1 MLATRPCASAVM
13 YDLSLIDVFTERA
26 GAGNAL
32 AVVFD
37 ADDLDSAAMQ
47 RFATWINLSE
57 TTFVLP
63 PTQAGADYRVRI
75 FTPGRELPF
84 AGHPSVG
91 TAWALLRA
99 GRLQTRNGVLL
110 QECAAG
116 LLPLRASGE
125 GDAMRVAV
133 RAPRARLRA
142 AETRED
148 ALLDAAVSP
157 DLRAAPGT
165 AWHSDNGPIWWLIE
179 LRDEAAVRLFV
190 PDLPRIADACVGT
203 GAVGIAVFAL
213 AASEPGIALVLR
225 AFCPADGIP
234 EDPVTGSA
242 NAAVGALLQHE
253 GRIDRIG
260 RRYRASQGRELGRNG
275 IVEVEADDEGEV
287 WIGGACVAA
296 AIGQLR
302 W

>member
-1 MLATRPCASAVM
+1 MFE
-13 YDLSLIDVFTERA
+13 LSLIDVFTERA

-37 ADDLDSAAMQ
+37 ADGLDTAAMQ
-47 RFATWINLSE
+47 RFANWINLSE
-57 TTFVLP
+57 TTFVLTP
-63 PTQAGADYRVRI
+63 SRTGADYRVRI

-99 GRLQTRNGVLL
+99 GRLQARDGALV

-116 LLPLRASGE
+116 LLPMRVSGD
-125 GDAMRVAV
+125 GDATRVAV

-142 AETRED
+142 AEARED
-148 ALLDAAVSP
+148 AFLDAAVPSA
-157 DLRAAPGT
+157 LRAAPGT
-165 AWHSDNGPIWWLIE
+165 PWHSDNGPIWWLIE
-179 LRDEAAVRLFV
+179 LRDEAAVRLLV
-190 PDLPRIADACVGT
+190 PDLPRIAEACIGT
-203 GAVGIAVFAL
+203 GAVGVAVFAL
-213 AASEPGIALVLR
+213 ASEPGITLAVR

-242 NAAVGALLQHE
+242 NAAIGALLQHE
-253 GRIDRIG
+253 GRIDSVG
-260 RRYRASQGRELGRNG
+260 RRYRASQGRELGRDG
-275 IVEVEADDEGEV
+275 IVEVETDDDGEV

-296 AIGQLR
+296 VRGQLR